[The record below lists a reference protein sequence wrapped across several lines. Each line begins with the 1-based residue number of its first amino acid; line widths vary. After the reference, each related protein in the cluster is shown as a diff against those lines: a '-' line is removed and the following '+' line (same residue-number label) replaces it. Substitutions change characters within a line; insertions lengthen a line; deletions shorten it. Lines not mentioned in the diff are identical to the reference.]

1 MKKWS
6 EMSIDEQNERLNS
19 AQSKVTGLS
28 LEEIERRRK
37 ATNEM
42 WAAVSMETRRKYPI
56 ENVNKNERI
65 YNSMQ
70 KTNYHRHRLRHD
82 ENLDPAKRA
91 YSQAFVVGDDAGRYD
106 KEAQQR
112 ISKRFKT
119 SHERSGFW
127 RGVRNGG
134 KR

>member
-6 EMSIDEQNERLNS
+6 EMSIDEQNERLNN
-19 AQSKVTGLS
+19 AHSKVTGLS
-28 LEEIERRRK
+28 LEEIKRRRK

-42 WAAVSMETRRKYPI
+42 WAAVSRETRRKHPI
-56 ENVNKNERI
+56 ENVSRNERI
-65 YNSMQ
+65 YNSIQ
-70 KTNYHRHRLRHD
+70 KTNYHRHRLRYD
-82 ENLDPAKRA
+82 KELAPGKRA
-91 YSQAFVVGDDAGRYD
+91 YSQAFVVGDEAGRYD

-127 RGVRNGG
+127 RGIKNGSN
-134 KR
+134 R